1 MEATV
6 PSAAISLVDAEEM
19 EVLAV
24 AEQPEEM
31 VVQIIM
37 VLRIMVLPERQVL
50 LAMAAAV
57 EEQVQEGMNV
67 LAITQEIVVVVELQ
81 PAQQAEQQ
89 EQEGAKAIQDVMEL
103 MALMVAMALLVLL
116 AQLVHLVHT

>member
-1 MEATV
+1 MVVTV
-6 PSAAISLVDAEEM
+6 PSVAISLVVVEEM
-19 EVLAV
+19 VAQAV

-31 VVQIIM
+31 VVLTIM

-57 EEQVQEGMNV
+57 AVQVQEGMNV
-67 LAITQEIVVVVELQ
+67 LAITQEIVVAVELQ

-103 MALMVAMALLVLL
+103 MALMVALALLVLL
-116 AQLVHLVHT
+116 AQQVLQVHM

>member
-1 MEATV
+1 MVVTV
-6 PSAAISLVDAEEM
+6 PSVAISLVVVEEM
-19 EVLAV
+19 VAQAV

-57 EEQVQEGMNV
+57 AVQVQEGMNV
-67 LAITQEIVVVVELQ
+67 LAITQEIVVAVELQ

-103 MALMVAMALLVLL
+103 MALMVALALLVLL
-116 AQLVHLVHT
+116 AQQVLQVHM

>member
-1 MEATV
+1 MVVTV
-6 PSAAISLVDAEEM
+6 PSVAISLVVVEEM
-19 EVLAV
+19 VAQAV
-24 AEQPEEM
+24 AEQPAEM
-31 VVQIIM
+31 VVQTIM

-57 EEQVQEGMNV
+57 AVQVQEGMNV
-67 LAITQEIVVVVELQ
+67 LAITQEIVVAVELQ

-103 MALMVAMALLVLL
+103 MALMVALALLVLL
-116 AQLVHLVHT
+116 AQQVLQVHM